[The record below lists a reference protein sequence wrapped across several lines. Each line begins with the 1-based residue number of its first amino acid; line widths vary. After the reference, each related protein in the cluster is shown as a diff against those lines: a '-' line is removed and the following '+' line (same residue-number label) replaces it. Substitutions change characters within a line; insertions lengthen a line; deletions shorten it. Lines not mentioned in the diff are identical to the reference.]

1 MKRLYFAM
9 AICFA
14 ALAAACGGGSSGSP
28 TPTPTPVGFSNS
40 SLNGQY
46 AFEMSGTDANGNF
59 IARVGTFTANGSGTI
74 SAAIED
80 VNDAGAANFV
90 QFTGGTYTISSDGR
104 GTLSFTGGGSLSNGL
119 GLNIALSSTKSGLA
133 VQTDGFATS
142 SGSFDLQTASAF
154 SLPSITGQYSFDLA
168 GLDLTTGAPLSLV
181 GEFAVNGGG
190 GLTAGFVDTNDGSAA
205 APVGPTPLTPSS
217 FQMDATFGSSSGR
230 GTASVNGQTLV
241 FYIVDG
247 TRLRFIEADAIAQ
260 TVGDAFQQSGT
271 IPTQVGGLS
280 GNFAFIISASAVA
293 GNFGNIARVGSAAF
307 SGGALAS
314 VSLDDNNA
322 GTYKKLTGDSGT
334 YTIDAAGSGR
344 GTFTFADSSLGTF
357 SYVFY
362 LFSPT
367 QAVVLETSNAVV
379 GAGSMSAQPSSISTA
394 SLAGNYAF
402 NWSGVTTPSSG
413 NLGFEEDFVGEYAL
427 SSSGAISGTADFTE
441 LGSTSKTSPIFTG
454 VPLTGTFNAGG
465 TGRNTYQAMVSPGNG
480 SPSTT
485 INFAAYV
492 VSGNT
497 VYVVSTDSTRVTAGT
512 VTTQSAP

>member
-1 MKRLYFAM
+1 M
-9 AICFA
+9 
-14 ALAAACGGGSSGSP
+14 
-28 TPTPTPVGFSNS
+28 
-40 SLNGQY
+40 NG
-46 AFEMSGTDANGNF
+46 A
-59 IARVGTFTANGSGTI
+59 
-74 SAAIED
+74 
-80 VNDAGAANFV
+80 
-90 QFTGGTYTISSDGR
+90 
-104 GTLSFTGGGSLSNGL
+104 
-119 GLNIALSSTKSGLA
+119 
-133 VQTDGFATS
+133 
-142 SGSFDLQTASAF
+142 
-154 SLPSITGQYSFDLA
+154 
-168 GLDLTTGAPLSLV
+168 
-181 GEFAVNGGG
+181 G
-190 GLTAGFVDTNDGSAA
+190 GLTGGLVDTNDGSAA
-205 APVGPTPLTPSS
+205 APVGPTALSVST
-217 FQMDATFGSSSGR
+217 FQMDATFGASNGR
-230 GTASVNGQTLV
+230 GLATINGQTLA

-247 TRLRFIEADAIAQ
+247 TRLRMIEGNDTTLAA

-271 IPTQVGGLS
+271 IPTQASGLS

-492 VSGNT
+492 VNGNT